1 MAATADG
8 GKKPAVQQSKRRS
21 SNELLRPVN
30 GEQEQSQSIH
40 KHFDLCTI
48 LCICLI
54 NIMYA

>member
-8 GKKPAVQQSKRRS
+8 GKKPAVQQSKRS

-30 GEQEQSQSIH
+30 GEQAQSQSIH

>member
-1 MAATADG
+1 MAATADR
-8 GKKPAVQQSKRRS
+8 GKKPAVKWTKKRRR
-21 SNELLRPVN
+21 NELLRPVN
-30 GEQEQSQSIH
+30 GEQKQSQSIH